1 MTTAGDTI
9 AAIATP
15 PGYGGVGIV
24 RISGPAA
31 AAMAREIT
39 ARELSPRQA
48 TYCVFTAADG
58 SAIDEGIALYFQAP
72 ASFTGEDVIELQ
84 GHGGPVVMDLLLA
97 RVLAL
102 GARVARAGEFS
113 ERAFLNDRL
122 DLAQAEAIA
131 DLIESGSER
140 AARAAM
146 SSLRGEFSGRVHAL
160 VEQLTALRTWVEA
173 ALDFPDEEI
182 DFLSGGEVEARLQ
195 ALEAAFVAVFG
206 NARQGQLL
214 RDGLTV
220 VIAGP
225 PNAGK
230 SSLMNRLAGRET
242 AIVTE
247 VPGTTRDVLR
257 QQILIDGMPLHVVDT
272 AGLRHS
278 SDRVEQEGIRRARAE
293 LEQADHALLVV
304 EDATADAHL
313 PELLA
318 QLPAG
323 LAVTVLRNKIDLSGA
338 PPGLTQT
345 ARGAGL
351 RLSVTTGEGLE
362 ALRAHLREVAGLA
375 PDTQG
380 AFSARRRHLDA
391 LRRAHDHLQ
400 RGAEQLRRQQAG
412 ELMAEELRQAQ
423 MALGEITGE
432 FSNEDLLGRIFSSF
446 CIGK

>member
-195 ALEAAFVAVFG
+195 TLEAAFEAVFG

-338 PPGLTQT
+338 PPGQTQT
-345 ARGAGL
+345 ARGAEL

>member
-345 ARGAGL
+345 ARGAEL

-362 ALRAHLREVAGLA
+362 TLRAHLREVAGLA